1 MTTMYEAVIER
12 SKNQLAS
19 LWTSQWGG
27 RIDMEDN
34 WIAEGSRFV
43 SWEVKTPR
51 TQDNW
56 AFSMT
61 LALVYGGIS
70 QRNPQILAQSICD
83 YLNPLAE
90 AGWHFKAENGYLN
103 AYFEPTK
110 LSDYIRRFG
119 PINRGLL
126 SGAYGLYRLAVLRQ
140 ALESRGVEPASLDS
154 SISEDT
160 ETRLG
165 ELLVAPESSE
175 DWKRWLKRVEALTLE
190 GKLHNMNKE
199 TEAVLL
205 CLIKKLE
212 I

>member
-1 MTTMYEAVIER
+1 MYEAVIER
-12 SKNQLAS
+12 SRAQLAS

-34 WIAEGSRFV
+34 WIGEGSRFV
-43 SWEVKTPR
+43 SWEVKVPR
-51 TQDNW
+51 AQDTW

-70 QRNPQILAQSICD
+70 QKKPQELAIAICD

-90 AGWHFKAENGYLN
+90 AGWHFKAENGYIN

-110 LSDYIRRFG
+110 LIDYLRRFQA
-119 PINRGLL
+119 INRGLL
-126 SGAYGLYRLAVLRQ
+126 SGSYGLYRLAVIRQ
-140 ALESRGVEPASLDS
+140 ALESRGILPAPDDCSLC
-154 SISEDT
+154 EDT
-160 ETRLG
+160 ERRIG
-165 ELLVAPESSE
+165 ELLIAPESDE
-175 DWKRWLKRVEALTLE
+175 DWKKWIKRVEALTSE
-190 GKLHNMNKE
+190 GKLFGMQVE

-205 CLIKKLE
+205 SLIKKLE